1 MTAQTTGKNPMVE
14 LPCNI
19 ILTSKGMNLM
29 GGNPAVKQVKNRD
42 GLPKEGLS
50 SSSYHA
56 QTVQKLVMKACIEE
70 ISCSL
75 PELLSRRQAI
85 ISTNNLIVYAIL
97 YKKLSPALA
106 RTLFDSSIV
115 KEFNRRNPKHAITD
129 LGQIPESKVQMLENE
144 YKKVFEG
151 MKDGIHRAVLGSII
165 QNPGL
170 SDEDREA
177 RVRSLPKFI
186 NWIDTRIWFVYFIL
200 YQSSLKNMVERTFA
214 GMIYRYLDH
223 TRIATHLSNLLME
236 FVQNAEKAHL
246 ERLAVKGQMG
256 SQGGVDHILRDLET
270 RTKLIQLASKR
281 KQFLE
286 LSWVMNPER
295 VTVGHT
301 NRIQITISNY
311 GLISED
317 NSQKLSKK
325 MKTNTD
331 GISLANFY
339 ESEDGSEAKLGAGLG
354 LLYNSYLEDICKEE
368 GILYRCNIFPEPRK
382 EKTTVK
388 VDMTL

>member
-1 MTAQTTGKNPMVE
+1 
-14 LPCNI
+14 
-19 ILTSKGMNLM
+19 
-29 GGNPAVKQVKNRD
+29 
-42 GLPKEGLS
+42 
-50 SSSYHA
+50 
-56 QTVQKLVMKACIEE
+56 MKACIEE